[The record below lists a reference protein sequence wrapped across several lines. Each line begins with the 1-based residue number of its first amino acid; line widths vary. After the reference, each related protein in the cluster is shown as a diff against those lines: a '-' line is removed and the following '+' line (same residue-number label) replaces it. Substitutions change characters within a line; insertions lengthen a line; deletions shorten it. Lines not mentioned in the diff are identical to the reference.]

1 MRLIF
6 SCILLLL
13 SLFIF
18 PTLQKESTIVLSN
31 GLLRAPGE
39 KVRLLPL
46 VLSYETSTS
55 THWLLRVTSIQ
66 FLPNHTLRSR
76 KYRNDHH
83 CKLPVTV
90 KQISPYQHLRKFT
103 CIEDYVEYCILMLG
117 CKARWLIRRESS
129 GVLLTE
135 CVLLCFVL
143 FFSADLLKLSLFLHI
158 NLFFNLPGNYKSSEV
173 VRCSECLW
181 LLSIHYW
188 QVITAS
194 G

>member
-1 MRLIF
+1 M
-6 SCILLLL
+6 
-13 SLFIF
+13 
-18 PTLQKESTIVLSN
+18 LSN

-83 CKLPVTV
+83 FNQPMIV
-90 KQISPYQHLRKFT
+90 KQISPYQHLRKFM
-103 CIEDYVEYCILMLG
+103 CREYYVEYCILMLG
-117 CKARWLIRRESS
+117 CKARWLIRSEFS

-135 CVLLCFVL
+135 CFLFCF
-143 FFSADLLKLSLFLHI
+143 FFSPDLLKISLFLHV

>member
-6 SCILLLL
+6 SCILLL
-13 SLFIF
+13 LFIF

-31 GLLRAPGE
+31 GMLRTPGE

-66 FLPNHTLRSR
+66 FFPNHTLRSR

-83 CKLPVTV
+83 CKQPMTV

-117 CKARWLIRRESS
+117 CKARWLIRREFS

-135 CVLLCFVL
+135 CVLFCFVL
-143 FFSADLLKLSLFLHI
+143 FFCLQTCWSF
-158 NLFFNLPGNYKSSEV
+158 LFFYILIYFLTYQETTNHRKWSAAPS
-173 VRCSECLW
+173 
-181 LLSIHYW
+181 
-188 QVITAS
+188 AS
-194 G
+194 GSCLYITDR

>member
-1 MRLIF
+1 MQSFSANQTRLIF
-6 SCILLLL
+6 SCLLLL
-13 SLFIF
+13 LLFIF

-83 CKLPVTV
+83 FKQPMTV
-90 KQISPYQHLRKFT
+90 KQISPYQHLRKFM
-103 CIEDYVEYCILMLG
+103 CREYYVEYCILMLG
-117 CKARWLIRRESS
+117 YKARWLIRSEFS

-135 CVLLCFVL
+135 CFLFCF
-143 FFSADLLKLSLFLHI
+143 FFCRLAEDFS
-158 NLFFNLPGNYKSSEV
+158 FFT
-173 VRCSECLW
+173 C
-181 LLSIHYW
+181 
-188 QVITAS
+188 
-194 G
+194 